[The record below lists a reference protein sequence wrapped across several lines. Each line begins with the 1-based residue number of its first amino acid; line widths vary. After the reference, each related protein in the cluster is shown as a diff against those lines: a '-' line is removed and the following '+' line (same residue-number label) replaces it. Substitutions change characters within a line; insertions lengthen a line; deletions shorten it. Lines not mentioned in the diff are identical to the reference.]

1 MFFFVKIKVI
11 ESYPQGM
18 WGLLE
23 EGLLLLIYRVTWLGR
38 IIKLMLSECFKNFSW
53 DGHLYTM

>member
-1 MFFFVKIKVI
+1 MKIKVI